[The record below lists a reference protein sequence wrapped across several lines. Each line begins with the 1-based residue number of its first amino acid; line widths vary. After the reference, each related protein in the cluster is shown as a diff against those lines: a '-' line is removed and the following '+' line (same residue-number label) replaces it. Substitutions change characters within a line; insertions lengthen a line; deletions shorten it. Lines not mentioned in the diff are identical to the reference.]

1 VAKLTFSESVDS
13 ALAQA
18 MAENPRIVLFG
29 EDVEMLHQGLYIRFG
44 PERVWNAPISE
55 AAFVG
60 AAVAA
65 ALGGLQPVVDL
76 MLVDFVGVAM
86 DALLNQAAKA
96 ATFSGGRWTAPVVVR
111 AACGA
116 GYGDAG
122 QHEQSLWGWLAH
134 IPGLSIVVPSTPT
147 DAGRLL
153 MGALHVDGPVI
164 FLEHKLL
171 SDTWDD
177 ALATGGRKTR
187 ALGSSLA
194 SVRER
199 APKRW
204 EPLALGTAAVRRP
217 GGDLS
222 IVSLGAGVHWSL
234 EAAGDLAKTGI
245 EAEVIDLRSVSPL
258 DRESLCRSVRATRR
272 MLVVDEDYEGFGL
285 SGELAAI
292 VLEEDLRPRYARVC
306 TRETIPYSRR
316 LEAETIPNRE
326 RILGAARELMAQ
338 PVG

>member
-1 VAKLTFSESVDS
+1 MANLTFSESVDS

-18 MAENPRIVLFG
+18 MAEDPRIVLFG
-29 EDVEMLHQGLYIRFG
+29 EDVEMLHQGLYVRFG
-44 PERVWNAPISE
+44 RGRIWNAPISE

-65 ALGGLQPVVDL
+65 ALGGLRPVVDL

-96 ATFSGGRWTAPVVVR
+96 ATFSGGRWTAPLVVR

-134 IPGLSIVVPSTPT
+134 IPGLSVVVPSTPT

-153 MGALHVDGPVI
+153 LAALHADGPVV
-164 FLEHKLL
+164 FLEHKLF

-177 ALATGGRKTR
+177 ALGTGGRRTR
-187 ALGSSLA
+187 ALGSRLA
-194 SVRER
+194 HIRER
-199 APKRW
+199 APMRW
-204 EPLALGTAAVRRP
+204 EPLALGTAAVRRE
-217 GGDLS
+217 GGDLT

-234 EAAGDLAKTGI
+234 EAAGDLAEADI
-245 EAEVIDLRSVSPL
+245 HAEVIDLRSVSPL
-258 DRESLCRSVRATRR
+258 DRKTLCRSVRATRR

-285 SGELAAI
+285 SGELAAT
-292 VLEEDLRPRYARVC
+292 VLEDDLRPRYARVC

-326 RILGAARELMAQ
+326 GIVAAARDLMAQ